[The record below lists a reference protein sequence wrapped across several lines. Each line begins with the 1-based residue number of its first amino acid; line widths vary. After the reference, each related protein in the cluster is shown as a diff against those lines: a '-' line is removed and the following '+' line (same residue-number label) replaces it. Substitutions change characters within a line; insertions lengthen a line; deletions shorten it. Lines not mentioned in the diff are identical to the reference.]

1 MEFIIINFLDQGRKK
16 KFEESYRSIIKINQG
31 RKEFEE
37 SYGRHSKAYIRW
49 WNQMNFGKKNT
60 QRLKFWLVSNRGWYK
75 KSPVTLTLEDS

>member
-49 WNQMNFGKKNT
+49 WNQMNFGKKYSKIKILASK
-60 QRLKFWLVSNRGWYK
+60 QPGV
-75 KSPVTLTLEDS
+75 V